1 MSSRLWPKAFFM
13 FFAVDRKLSLS
24 AYTDPNTNL
33 CVALIAATYNTR
45 AASLRASTSASDSA
59 CTPSPG
65 AVASAPMCSSRS
77 TPGIATTG
85 NSSPLLTF
93 MVMTFTLLASG
104 S

>member
-1 MSSRLWPKAFFM
+1 MHRRLSPHSLQDSRAL
-13 FFAVDRKLSLS
+13 VI
-24 AYTDPNTNL
+24 PNTNL
-33 CVALIAATYNTR
+33 CVALVAATYNTR

-59 CTPSPG
+59 CAPSPDS
-65 AVASAPMCSSRS
+65 VASAPMRSSRS

-93 MVMTFTLLASG
+93 MVITFTLLASG

>member
-1 MSSRLWPKAFFM
+1 MHRRLSPHSLQDSRAL
-13 FFAVDRKLSLS
+13 VI
-24 AYTDPNTNL
+24 PNTNL
-33 CVALIAATYNTR
+33 CVALVAATYNTR

-59 CTPSPG
+59 CAPST
-65 AVASAPMCSSRS
+65 ASVTSAPSRS

-93 MVMTFTLLASG
+93 MVITFTLLASG